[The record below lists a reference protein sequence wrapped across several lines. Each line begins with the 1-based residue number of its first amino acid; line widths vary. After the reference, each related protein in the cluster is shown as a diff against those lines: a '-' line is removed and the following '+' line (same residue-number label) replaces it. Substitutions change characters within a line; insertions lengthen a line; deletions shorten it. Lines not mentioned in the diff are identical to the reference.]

1 MKISLKISN
10 KNYDVRVSTLPNA
23 YGERAVLRI
32 LNKNDNFLSIEQIG
46 MNLNDLSTFK
56 KLYNVLMV

>member
-1 MKISLKISN
+1 MSKLDITSRLPQDGKISLKISS

-46 MNLNDLSTFK
+46 MH
-56 KLYNVLMV
+56 